1 MKRKIRKPDLTNED
15 PQYWEEV
22 LESHGLGIRQL
33 GLEEVP
39 EKPEKPKDDET

>member
-1 MKRKIRKPDLTNED
+1 MKRKIHKPDTTNED

-39 EKPEKPKDDET
+39 EKSEKEKDEA